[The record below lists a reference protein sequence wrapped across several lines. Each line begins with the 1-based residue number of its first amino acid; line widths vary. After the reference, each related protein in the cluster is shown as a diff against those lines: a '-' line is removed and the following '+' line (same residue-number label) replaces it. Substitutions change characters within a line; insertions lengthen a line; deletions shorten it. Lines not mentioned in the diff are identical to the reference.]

1 MTATPGLRAAIYAR
15 YSTDKQKD
23 TSVEDQI
30 RLCRRLC
37 EQKGWQVTEVFTDH
51 ALSGKNA
58 LRPGYQ
64 RLIQAAER
72 GGIDVI
78 AAESQNRLS
87 RDMADSA
94 NLLKR
99 MNFFGVRIH
108 TASEN
113 ELDDMKVG
121 VGGLV
126 STMFLKDLAQK
137 TRRGLEGR
145 IARGK
150 SAGGIAYGYRVK
162 REILPDG
169 TLSTGDR
176 EIEPDEAAV
185 ITRIFRDYADGLSA
199 RSIAAALNAEAVPAP
214 QSGKGTG
221 VWNPS
226 TVSGNIKRGTGILN
240 NELYIGRLVWNRLT
254 YDTNPD
260 TGKRLSRLNPPE
272 DWKIEEVPQL
282 RILDDQLWQAVKTR
296 QGEVRQA
303 MNPAGVLTERPKLER
318 ARRPTY
324 LLSGLLR
331 CACCGASYTLIN
343 KTRYG
348 CAGARNKGAAVCTN
362 RATIGRAEVEERV
375 LSGLKQRLLA
385 PDLLAQFAEEYR
397 KAFNDAA
404 AGACQDRQKA
414 EHSLKKVESRIANIL
429 TAIEDGMYTASMK
442 DKMSELEREKARLE
456 AVIADNPDPPALRLQ
471 PSLSAR
477 YRELIEDL
485 AGSLNAPEVRREA
498 TASLRAL
505 ISQVRMVPDAD
516 APGGHQLELVG
527 ELAGLMALESLESK
541 KPPLFAE
548 AWSETM
554 VAGAG
559 FEPATFRL

>member
-1 MTATPGLRAAIYAR
+1 MNATPGLRAAIYAR

-64 RLIQAAER
+64 RLIQAAEH

-99 MNFFGVRIH
+99 MNFFGVKIH

-126 STMFLKDLAQK
+126 STMFLRDLAQK

-169 TLSTGDR
+169 TVSTGDR
-176 EIEPDEAAV
+176 EIEPEEAAV

-226 TVSGNIKRGTGILN
+226 TVSGNIKRGSGILN

-260 TGKRLSRLNPPE
+260 SGKRLSRLNPPE
-272 DWKIEEVPQL
+272 DWITEDVPGL

-414 EHSLKKVESRIANIL
+414 EHSLQKVESRIANIL

-456 AVIADNPDPPALRLQ
+456 AVIADNPEPPALRLH

-505 ISQVRMVPDAD
+505 ISEVRMVPDAD

-527 ELAGLMALESLESK
+527 ELAGLMALGSPESK
-541 KPPLFAE
+541 KPPLCAG

>member
-51 ALSGKNA
+51 ALSGKNT

-64 RLIQAAER
+64 RLIQAAEC
-72 GGIDVI
+72 GQIDVI

-121 VGGLV
+121 VSGLV

-176 EIEPDEAAV
+176 EIEQDEAAV
-185 ITRIFRDYADGLSA
+185 IKRIFRDYADGLSA
-199 RSIAAALNAEAVPAP
+199 RTIAAALNAEGVTAP

-221 VWNPS
+221 TWNPS
-226 TVSGNIKRGTGILN
+226 TIAGNIKRGTGILN

-260 TGKRLSRLNPPE
+260 SGKRLSRLNPPE
-272 DWKIEEVPQL
+272 DWITEDVPGL

-303 MNPAGVLTERPKLER
+303 MNPAGVLTERPRLER

-331 CACCGASYTLIN
+331 CGCCGASYTLIN

-414 EHSLKKVESRIANIL
+414 EHSLKKVEGRIANIL

-456 AVIADNPDPPALRLQ
+456 AVIADNPKPPALRLH
-471 PSLSAR
+471 PSLSQR
-477 YRELIEDL
+477 YREMVEDL
-485 AGSLNAPEVRREA
+485 ARSLNAPEVKREA
-498 TASLRAL
+498 TAALRAL

-516 APGGHQLELVG
+516 APGGHQLELIG
-527 ELAGLMALESLESK
+527 ELAGIMALGSAESK
-541 KPPLFAE
+541 KPPAVCGGLVGNDGCG
-548 AWSETM
+548 S
-554 VAGAG
+554 
-559 FEPATFRL
+559 RI

>member
-1 MTATPGLRAAIYAR
+1 MTATPGLPAAIYAR

-51 ALSGKNA
+51 ALSGKNT

-64 RLIQAAER
+64 RLIQAAEC
-72 GGIDVI
+72 GQIDVI

-121 VGGLV
+121 VSGLV

-169 TLSTGDR
+169 TLSAGDR
-176 EIEPDEAAV
+176 EIEQDEAAV
-185 ITRIFRDYADGLSA
+185 IKRIFRDYADGLSA
-199 RSIAAALNAEAVPAP
+199 RTIAAALNAEGVTAP

-221 VWNPS
+221 TWNPS
-226 TVSGNIKRGTGILN
+226 TIAGNIKRGTGILN

-272 DWKIEEVPQL
+272 DWTTEDVPGL

-303 MNPAGVLTERPKLER
+303 MNPAGVLTERPRLER

-331 CACCGASYTLIN
+331 CGCCGASYTLIN

-414 EHSLKKVESRIANIL
+414 EHSLKKVEGRIANIL

-456 AVIADNPDPPALRLQ
+456 AVIADNPKPPALRLH
-471 PSLSAR
+471 PSLSQR
-477 YRELIEDL
+477 YREMVEDL
-485 AGSLNAPEVRREA
+485 ARSLNAPEVKREA
-498 TASLRAL
+498 TAALRAL

-516 APGGHQLELVG
+516 APGGHQLELIG
-527 ELAGLMALESLESK
+527 ELAGIMALGSAESK
-541 KPPLFAE
+541 KPPAVCGGLVGNDGCG
-548 AWSETM
+548 S
-554 VAGAG
+554 
-559 FEPATFRL
+559 RI

>member
-1 MTATPGLRAAIYAR
+1 MNATPGLRAAIYAR

-37 EQKGWQVTEVFTDH
+37 EQKGWPVTEVFTDH
-51 ALSGKNA
+51 ALSGKNT

-64 RLIQAAER
+64 RLLQAAEC
-72 GGIDVI
+72 GQVDVI
-78 AAESQNRLS
+78 VAESQNRLS

-94 NLLKR
+94 TLLKR
-99 MNFFGVRIH
+99 MSYFGVRLH
-108 TASEN
+108 TAAEN

-121 VGGLV
+121 VSGLV

-145 IARGK
+145 ITKGK
-150 SAGGIAYGYRVK
+150 SAGGICYGYRVK

-176 EIEPDEAAV
+176 EVEQDEAAV
-185 ITRIFRDYADGLSA
+185 IKRIFRDYADGLSA
-199 RSIAAALNAEAVPAP
+199 RAIAAALNAEGVTAP

-221 VWNPS
+221 TWNPS
-226 TVSGNIKRGTGILN
+226 TIAGNIKRGTGILN

-260 TGKRLSRLNPPE
+260 SGKRLSRLNPPE
-272 DWKIEEVPQL
+272 DWITEDVPGL

-404 AGACQDRQKA
+404 AGACQERQKA
-414 EHSLKKVESRIANIL
+414 EASLKKVEGKIAGIL
-429 TAIEDGMYTASMK
+429 KAIEDGMYHASLK
-442 DKMSELEREKARLE
+442 TKMSELEAEKARLDAIITE
-456 AVIADNPDPPALRLQ
+456 SPEPPALRLH
-471 PSLSAR
+471 PRLSAR

-485 AGSLNAPEVRREA
+485 ARSLNAPEVRREA

-505 ISQVRMVPDAD
+505 ISEVRMVPDAD

-527 ELAGLMALESLESK
+527 ELAGIMALGSPESK

-548 AWSETM
+548 AWSETV
-554 VAGAG
+554 VAGVG
-559 FEPATFRL
+559 FEPTTFRL

>member
-1 MTATPGLRAAIYAR
+1 MNATPGLRAAIYAR

-30 RLCRRLC
+30 RLCRRMC
-37 EQKGWQVTEVFTDH
+37 EQNGWQVTEVFTDH

-64 RLIQAAER
+64 RLIRAAEC
-72 GGIDVI
+72 GQIDIIV
-78 AAESQNRLS
+78 AESQNRLS

-94 NLLKR
+94 TLLKR
-99 MNFFGVRIH
+99 MSYFGVRLH
-108 TASEN
+108 TAAEN

-121 VGGLV
+121 VSGLV
-126 STMFLKDLAQK
+126 STMFLRDLAQK

-145 IARGK
+145 VARGK
-150 SAGGIAYGYRVK
+150 SAGGICYGYRVK

-176 EIEPDEAAV
+176 EIEPEESAV
-185 ITRIFRDYADGLSA
+185 IQRIFQDYADGLSA
-199 RSIAAALNAEAVPAP
+199 RTIAAALNSEGVPGP

-226 TVSGNIKRGTGILN
+226 TISGNIKRGTGILN

-260 TGKRLSRLNPPE
+260 TGKRLSRLNPPD

-282 RILDDQLWQAVKTR
+282 RILDDQLWHAVKTR

-303 MNPAGVLTERPKLER
+303 MNPAGVLTERPRLER

-362 RATIGRAEVEERV
+362 RATIGREEVEDRV

-397 KAFNDAA
+397 KAFNEAA
-404 AGACQDRQKA
+404 AGACQERQKA
-414 EHSLKKVESRIANIL
+414 EASLKKVDGKIAGIL
-429 TAIEDGMYTASMK
+429 KAIEDGMYHASLK
-442 DKMSELEREKARLE
+442 AKMTELEEEKARLKALIKE
-456 AVIADNPDPPALRLQ
+456 SPEPPALRLHS
-471 PSLSAR
+471 SLSQR
-477 YRELIEDL
+477 YREMVEDL
-485 AGSLNAPEVRREA
+485 ARSLNAPEVKREA
-498 TASLRAL
+498 MAELRAL

-527 ELAGLMALESLESK
+527 ELAGIMASGGQNAK
-541 KPPLFAE
+541 NP
-548 AWSETM
+548 
-554 VAGAG
+554 AGAELQG
-559 FEPATFRL
+559 IDMI

>member
-1 MTATPGLRAAIYAR
+1 MNATPGLRAAIYAR

-99 MNFFGVRIH
+99 MNFFGVKIH

-126 STMFLKDLAQK
+126 STMFLRDLAQK

-162 REILPDG
+162 REILPNG

-254 YDTNPD
+254 YDSNPD

-303 MNPAGVLTERPKLER
+303 MNLAGVLTDRPKLER

-414 EHSLKKVESRIANIL
+414 GHSLKKVESRISNIL

-442 DKMSELEREKARLE
+442 DKMAELEREKARLA
-456 AVIADNPDPPALRLQ
+456 AVIADNPEHPLPCGCIRACR
-471 PSLSAR
+471 R
-477 YRELIEDL
+477 GT
-485 AGSLNAPEVRREA
+485 GS
-498 TASLRAL
+498 
-505 ISQVRMVPDAD
+505 
-516 APGGHQLELVG
+516 
-527 ELAGLMALESLESK
+527 
-541 KPPLFAE
+541 
-548 AWSETM
+548 
-554 VAGAG
+554 
-559 FEPATFRL
+559 

>member
-1 MTATPGLRAAIYAR
+1 MPQFSSHPSRPAWVSFGKQVLRRMISEQNNAGGKRDAALQDHPKSKLLDALNDLPKTQPR
-15 YSTDKQKD
+15 AS
-23 TSVEDQI
+23 EELDQ
-30 RLCRRLC
+30 
-37 EQKGWQVTEVFTDH
+37 
-51 ALSGKNA
+51 
-58 LRPGYQ
+58 LR
-64 RLIQAAER
+64 ES
-72 GGIDVI
+72 GIDGW
-78 AAESQNRLS
+78 A
-87 RDMADSA
+87 
-94 NLLKR
+94 
-99 MNFFGVRIH
+99 
-108 TASEN
+108 
-113 ELDDMKVG
+113 LDD
-121 VGGLV
+121 
-126 STMFLKDLAQK
+126 
-137 TRRGLEGR
+137 EGR
-145 IARGK
+145 SCPAT
-150 SAGGIAYGYRVK
+150 A
-162 REILPDG
+162 LPDG
-169 TLSTGDR
+169 TVSTGDR
-176 EIEPDEAAV
+176 EIEPEESAV
-185 ITRIFRDYADGLSA
+185 ITRIFREYADGLSA
-199 RSIAAALNAEAVPAP
+199 RTIAAALNSEGVPAP

-226 TVSGNIKRGTGILN
+226 TISGNIKRGTGILN

-282 RILDDQLWQAVKTR
+282 RILDDQLWHAVKTR

-303 MNPAGVLTERPKLER
+303 MNPAGVLTERPRLER

-362 RATIGRAEVEERV
+362 RATIGRTEVEERV

-397 KAFNDAA
+397 KAFNEAA
-404 AGACQDRQKA
+404 AGATQERQKA
-414 EHSLKKVESRIANIL
+414 EASLKKVEVKIAGIL
-429 TAIEDGMYTASMK
+429 NAIEDGMYHASLK
-442 DKMSELEREKARLE
+442 AKMSELEAEKARLE
-456 AVIADNPDPPALRLQ
+456 AIIKESPEPPALRLH
-471 PSLSAR
+471 PSLSQR
-477 YRELIEDL
+477 YREMVEDL
-485 AGSLNAPEVRREA
+485 ARSLNAPEVRREA

-516 APGGHQLELVG
+516 APGGHQLELIG
-527 ELAGLMALESLESK
+527 ELAGLMALGQPESK
-541 KPPLFAE
+541 KPPLFAG

>member
-51 ALSGKNA
+51 ALSGKNT

-64 RLIQAAER
+64 RLIQAAEC
-72 GGIDVI
+72 GQIDIIV
-78 AAESQNRLS
+78 AESQNRLS

-94 NLLKR
+94 TLLKR
-99 MNFFGVRIH
+99 MSFFGVKIH

-121 VGGLV
+121 VSGLV

-145 IARGK
+145 VSKGK
-150 SAGGIAYGYRVK
+150 SAGGISYGYRVK

-176 EIEPDEAAV
+176 EIEQDEAAV
-185 ITRIFRDYADGLSA
+185 IKRIFRDYADGLSA
-199 RSIAAALNAEAVPAP
+199 RTIAAALNAEGVTAP

-221 VWNPS
+221 TWNPS

-272 DWKIEEVPQL
+272 DWITEDVPGL

-303 MNPAGVLTERPKLER
+303 MNPAGVLTERPRLER

-442 DKMSELEREKARLE
+442 DKMAELEGEKARLE
-456 AVIADNPDPPALRLQ
+456 AVIADNPEPPALRLH
-471 PSLSAR
+471 PSLSSR

-485 AGSLNAPEVRREA
+485 AGALNAPEVRREA
-498 TASLRAL
+498 TAALRAL
-505 ISQVRMVPDAD
+505 ISEVRMVPEAD

-527 ELAGLMALESLESK
+527 ELAGLMALGSPESK

-548 AWSETM
+548 AWSET
-554 VAGAG
+554 
-559 FEPATFRL
+559 